1 MKKYHAILILVAI
14 LSMVII
20 PVAIGEAVDAD
31 PVPGLPT
38 EMNQLI
44 TKEVLGTLTG
54 MVAIAMGLTQGVKML
69 FMRNAQ
75 PETVRMMAFFMAAI
89 VTVIS
94 KLIFSMPFDLA
105 DVIVMPINALIVW
118 WASMKGYEQM
128 FGLPSTPAGRT
139 LDRNLH

>member
-38 EMNQLI
+38 ELNQLI

-54 MVAIAMGLTQGVKML
+54 MIAITMGLTQGIKML

-75 PETVRMMAFFMAAI
+75 PESIRLMAFIMAAVVSI
-89 VTVIS
+89 IA

-105 DVIVMPINALIVW
+105 DVVIMPVNALIVW

>member
-14 LSMVII
+14 LSMVVI